1 MIKRILVPVDFSAPS
16 MQALDYAIDF
26 GKPFNPEFVVIFVV
40 ELAYYADPSG
50 LTDTAGMVLNELE
63 RFGHEQLGRLAA
75 NLSKRHVTAR
85 TVLQIGT
92 PSYVI
97 VEMAQE
103 AQSRPHH
110 HVDTWAYRALTPAHR
125 QRGGKS
131 RAQCNLSS
139 ADGPGRGPEQAPLAT
154 EGWRQEAASEAP
166 HGPSGGPLVIAVRPP
181 QAIGASRAATARSA
195 A

>member
-16 MQALDYAIDF
+16 MQALDYAVDF

-97 VEMAQE
+97 VEMAKRLRADLIIMSTHGRTGLSHLLIGSVAE
-103 AQSRPHH
+103 KVVRSATCPVLTVRGEGPSRRPSRP
-110 HVDTWAYRALTPAHR
+110 RAGGRRRPARHR
-125 QRGGKS
+125 TG
-131 RAQCNLSS
+131 
-139 ADGPGRGPEQAPLAT
+139 
-154 EGWRQEAASEAP
+154 
-166 HGPSGGPLVIAVRPP
+166 
-181 QAIGASRAATARSA
+181 RAAAHS
-195 A
+195 

>member
-97 VEMAQE
+97 VEMAK
-103 AQSRPHH
+103 R
-110 HVDTWAYRALTPAHR
+110 L
-125 QRGGKS
+125 
-131 RAQCNLSS
+131 S
-139 ADGPGRGPEQAPLAT
+139 ADLIIMSTHGRTGLSHLLIGSVAEKVVRSAT
-154 EGWRQEAASEAP
+154 CPVLTVRGE
-166 HGPSGGPLVIAVRPP
+166 GPSRRPSRRRAGGRRRP
-181 QAIGASRAATARSA
+181 ARHRTGRAAAHS
-195 A
+195 